1 MSVTDPTDPTKA
13 IHIKFTNF
21 PQNLLVSSL
30 DNVLSFESTNYFN
43 QDVKFK
49 FDFEGENLDI
59 KFPDELES
67 EIKFSANE
75 TKEFNLKLNPTTDG
89 FGKLSMVIYWLKVVQ
104 YTVKVKKVRDKIPQ
118 SRIDEILDKY
128 IMKSSETF
136 DSFNPLDYLD
146 TRNKI
151 KQLEKQLEVNRK
163 KFNEY
168 PLLRKAWEE
177 KQLQGITSPEPI
189 REVSLKEL
197 DNDIQQLAKAYLA
210 DKNLIKALELAL
222 QVSDEV
228 NEVKKIDFYYNLI
241 RAYAFI
247 DLDNAIQ
254 ILKTI
259 TADEKKYNLIKKIAL
274 DQLKSDPEK
283 APRVAFL
290 IDAPSVKKGLI
301 TELILKTI
309 KINPEIA
316 IKISQLIEEEELLRV
331 KILLN
336 IVREFH
342 NKGNKSQVISLLHQI
357 IKIMEDSKKIA
368 FSEKDFKNLAYKY
381 YSDLMYLLA
390 EVDSPK
396 AVDTLILDFKLRELK
411 DKIAEDM
418 FDVIYKMVDEIR
430 TKFEPVLVFSQY
442 YLFNILATKV
452 NEHTKN
458 FSLNGGNISSNIL
471 LNEKINLFLL
481 SLFSYDFTIFP
492 MIDRVYSDLK
502 FNLQKS
508 IGYYI
513 YPSKENHNES
523 ELLTINNTLS
533 QFISSNLANNP
544 NPVLIYNLDFIPYLG
559 KPTIITSQEPQLFE
573 NFQARIK
580 KTLGDAVN
588 IINDD
593 SLFKG
598 GSVLDNL
605 NQNITSNNCK
615 ITNLVLSYEFINDY
629 NIFKNFILSLV

>member
-1 MSVTDPTDPTKA
+1 MSR
-13 IHIKFTNF
+13 
-21 PQNLLVSSL
+21 LV
-30 DNVLSFESTNYFN
+30 EKT
-43 QDVKFK
+43 
-49 FDFEGENLDI
+49 
-59 KFPDELES
+59 
-67 EIKFSANE
+67 
-75 TKEFNLKLNPTTDG
+75 
-89 FGKLSMVIYWLKVVQ
+89 
-104 YTVKVKKVRDKIPQ
+104 
-118 SRIDEILDKY
+118 
-128 IMKSSETF
+128 
-136 DSFNPLDYLD
+136 
-146 TRNKI
+146 
-151 KQLEKQLEVNRK
+151 QLE
-163 KFNEY
+163 
-168 PLLRKAWEE
+168 
-177 KQLQGITSPEPI
+177 
-189 REVSLKEL
+189 
-197 DNDIQQLAKAYLA
+197 
-210 DKNLIKALELAL
+210 DK
-222 QVSDEV
+222 
-228 NEVKKIDFYYNLI
+228 
-241 RAYAFI
+241 
-247 DLDNAIQ
+247 
-254 ILKTI
+254 
-259 TADEKKYNLIKKIAL
+259 L
-274 DQLKSDPEK
+274 DQLKIDPEK

-368 FSEKDFKNLAYKY
+368 FSEKDFKNLAFKY

-390 EVDSPK
+390 EVDSPN
-396 AVDTLILDFKLRELK
+396 AVDTIILDFKLRELK

-471 LNEKINLFLL
+471 LNEKSNLILL

-492 MIDRVYSDLK
+492 IIDRVYSDLK

-508 IGYYI
+508 IGYFI
-513 YPSKENHNES
+513 YPSKENHSES

-544 NPVLIYNLDFIPYLG
+544 NTVLIFNLDFIPYLG
-559 KPTIITSQEPQLFE
+559 KPTIITSQESQEFE
-573 NFQARIK
+573 DFQAKLK
-580 KTLGDAVN
+580 KL
-588 IINDD
+588 
-593 SLFKG
+593 
-598 GSVLDNL
+598 
-605 NQNITSNNCK
+605 
-615 ITNLVLSYEFINDY
+615 LVTQS
-629 NIFKNFILSLV
+629 IL

>member
-30 DNVLSFESTNYFN
+30 ENLLSFQATNYFN
-43 QDVKFK
+43 QDEKFK

-118 SRIDEILDKY
+118 SRFDEILDKY

-146 TRNKI
+146 TTNKI
-151 KQLEKQLEVNRK
+151 KQLEKQLEVNKK

-177 KQLQGITSPEPI
+177 KQLQGSTSPEPI
-189 REVSLKEL
+189 REVSLKSL
-197 DNDIQQLAKAYLA
+197 DNDIQQLAKAYVA
-210 DKNLIKALELAL
+210 DKDLIKALELAL

-228 NEVKKIDFYYNLI
+228 KRIDFYYDLI

-247 DLDNAIQ
+247 DLDNAIE

-259 TADEKKYNLIKKIAL
+259 TANEKKYNLIKKIAL
-274 DQLKSDPEK
+274 DQLKSDPER

-336 IVREFH
+336 IVKEFH

-357 IKIMEDSKKIA
+357 IKIMENSSKLA

-471 LNEKINLFLL
+471 LNEKSNLFLL

-523 ELLTINNTLS
+523 ELLTINNTLN

-544 NPVLIYNLDFIPYLG
+544 NPVLIFNLDFIPYLG

-605 NQNITSNNCK
+605 NQSITSPNCK

-629 NIFKNFILSLV
+629 NVFKNFILSLV

>member
-30 DNVLSFESTNYFN
+30 ENLLSFQATNYFN
-43 QDVKFK
+43 QDEKFK

-118 SRIDEILDKY
+118 SRFDEILDKY

-151 KQLEKQLEVNRK
+151 KQLEKPLEVNRK

-210 DKNLIKALELAL
+210 DKDLIKALELAL

-228 NEVKKIDFYYNLI
+228 KRIDFYYDLI

-247 DLDNAIQ
+247 DLDNAIE

-259 TADEKKYNLIKKIAL
+259 TANEKKYNLIKKIAL
-274 DQLKSDPEK
+274 DQLKSDPER

-357 IKIMEDSKKIA
+357 IKIMENSSKLA

-390 EVDSPK
+390 EADSPEV
-396 AVDTLILDFKLRELK
+396 VDTIILDFQLRELK

-471 LNEKINLFLL
+471 LNEKSNLFLL

-523 ELLTINNTLS
+523 ELLTINNTLN

-544 NPVLIYNLDFIPYLG
+544 NPVLIFNLDFIPYLG

-605 NQNITSNNCK
+605 NQSITSPNCK

-629 NIFKNFILSLV
+629 NVFKNFILSLV

>member
-1 MSVTDPTDPTKA
+1 MSVTDPTDQPKA

-30 DNVLSFESTNYFN
+30 ENVLSFQATNYFD
-43 QDVKFK
+43 QDEKFK

-67 EIKFSANE
+67 EIKFSASE
-75 TKEFNLKLNPTTDG
+75 TKDINLKLNPTTDG
-89 FGKLSMVIYWLKVVQ
+89 FGKLSMVIYWLKVIQ

-128 IMKSSETF
+128 IMKSSESAE
-136 DSFNPLDYLD
+136 SFNPMDYLD
-146 TRNKI
+146 TTNKT
-151 KQLEKQLEVNRK
+151 KQLEKQLDLKRK

-177 KQLQGITSPEPI
+177 KQLQGTASPEPI
-189 REVSLKEL
+189 REVSLEDL
-197 DNDIQQLAKAYLA
+197 DNNIQQIAKSYLA
-210 DKNLIKALELAL
+210 DKNLIKALELAM

-228 NEVKKIDFYYNLI
+228 KRINFYYDLI

-247 DLDNAIQ
+247 DLENTIQ
-254 ILKTI
+254 ILKTL
-259 TADEKKYNLIKKIAL
+259 TANEKKYELIKKIAM
-274 DQLKSDPEK
+274 DQLKIDPEQ

-290 IDAPSVKKGLI
+290 IDNPSVKKGLI
-301 TELILKTI
+301 TELILQTI

-336 IVREFH
+336 VVREFH
-342 NKGNKSQVISLLHQI
+342 NKGNKSQVVSLLHQN
-357 IKIMEDSKKIA
+357 IKIMEDSSKLV
-368 FSEKDFKNLAYKY
+368 FSEKDFKNLAYNY
-381 YSDLMYLLA
+381 YSDLLYLLA

-396 AVDTLILDFKLRELK
+396 AVDTIILDFKLRELK
-411 DKIAEDM
+411 DKVAEDM
-418 FDVIYKMVDEIR
+418 FDIIYKMVDEIR

-471 LNEKINLFLL
+471 LNERTNLVLL

-492 MIDRVYSDLK
+492 IIDRVYSDLK

-544 NPVLIYNLDFIPYLG
+544 NTVLIFNLDFIPYLG
-559 KPTIITSQEPQLFE
+559 KPTIITAQESQEFE
-573 NFQARIK
+573 NFQSKIK

-593 SLFKG
+593 SLFNG
-598 GSVLDNL
+598 GRVLDNL
-605 NQNITSNNCK
+605 NQIIASNNCK

-629 NIFKNFILSLV
+629 NIFKNFLLSLI

>member
-1 MSVTDPTDPTKA
+1 MSVPDPTNQTKA

-30 DNVLSFESTNYFN
+30 ENVLGFQATNYFN
-43 QDVKFK
+43 QDEKFK

-104 YTVKVKKVRDKIPQ
+104 YTVKAKKVRDKIPQ
-118 SRIDEILDKY
+118 SKIDEILDKY
-128 IMKSSETF
+128 IMKSSETL

-146 TRNKI
+146 TTNKI
-151 KQLEKQLEVNRK
+151 KQLEKQLELKRK
-163 KFNEY
+163 KFNQY

-177 KQLQGITSPEPI
+177 KQLQGSTSPEPI
-189 REVSLKEL
+189 REVSLEGL

-228 NEVKKIDFYYNLI
+228 KKIDFYYDLI

-259 TADEKKYNLIKKIAL
+259 TTNEKKYDLIKKIAL
-274 DQLKSDPEK
+274 DQLKSDPEN

-342 NKGNKSQVISLLHQI
+342 NKGNKSEVISLLHQI

-381 YSDLMYLLA
+381 YSDLIYLLA

-396 AVDTLILDFKLRELK
+396 AVDTIILDFKLRELK

-442 YLFNILATKV
+442 YLFNILATNV

-471 LNEKINLFLL
+471 LNEKSNLILL

-492 MIDRVYSDLK
+492 IIDRVYSDLK

-513 YPSKENHNES
+513 YPSKENHNET

-533 QFISSNLANNP
+533 QFISSNLVNNP
-544 NPVLIYNLDFIPYLG
+544 NTVLVFNLDFIPYLG
-559 KPTIITSQEPQLFE
+559 KPTIITALESQEFE
-573 NFQARIK
+573 NFQIKIK

-598 GSVLDNL
+598 GKVLDNL
-605 NQNITSNNCK
+605 NQIITSTNCK

-629 NIFKNFILSLV
+629 NVFKNFILSLV